1 MTVARSPARWAV
13 LALVAEGRTH
23 GFAVARALERAGPVG
38 AVWAVPRPLVY
49 RALELLE
56 QELAIVAVA
65 TESTGSGPPRRLF
78 EATTDG
84 AADVRGWLYEP
95 VEHVRDAR
103 SELLLKLLFLDR
115 MGGDPEPLAR
125 AQAERFAALVAALEA
140 QIAATSGFER
150 TVLRWRLGSAQSA
163 LDFVNGLLT

>member
-1 MTVARSPARWAV
+1 MTVVRNPARWAV

-23 GFAVARALERAGPVG
+23 GFAVARALALGGPVG

-49 RALELLE
+49 RALESLE
-56 QELAIVAVA
+56 SERAIVAVA
-65 TESTGSGPPRRLF
+65 TETTESGPPRRLF

-84 AADVRGWLYEP
+84 AAAVRAWLYEP

-103 SELLLKLLFLDR
+103 SELMLKLLFLDR

-140 QIAATSGFER
+140 QLAETSGFDR
-150 TVLRWRLGSAQSA
+150 TVLRWRLGSARSA
-163 LDFVNGLLT
+163 LEFVRSLT